1 MTIQKTKALVGF
13 SLLLAGITPQVWSA
27 DLKDTASAPTVQV
40 ASTESG
46 ASLLG
51 IAAPILNASTSHPR
65 EKTCQAGALY
75 SQHDVVGDP
84 DNCLAKQAS
93 FAVGRAPAVP
103 GF

>member
-1 MTIQKTKALVGF
+1 MTIKKKTTLIGF
-13 SLLLAGITPQVWSA
+13 SLLLAGITPPVWAA
-27 DLKDTASAPTVQV
+27 DVKDTGSAATVRV

-46 ASLLG
+46 VSLLG
-51 IAAPILNASTSHPR
+51 IAAPILNASASHPR
-65 EKTCQAGALY
+65 EKTCEAGALY

-84 DNCLAKQAS
+84 DNCFAKQAS